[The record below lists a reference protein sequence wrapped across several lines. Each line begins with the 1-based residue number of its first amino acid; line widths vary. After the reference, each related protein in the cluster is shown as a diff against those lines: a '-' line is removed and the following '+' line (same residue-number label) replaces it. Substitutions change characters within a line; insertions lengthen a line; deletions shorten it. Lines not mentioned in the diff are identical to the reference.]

1 MRKIF
6 FTIALC
12 FSLAASAQYQDIR
25 ERKVGDNRPLAEFV
39 NQHDVLFNNGWKFL
53 LVTKENKNTD
63 FASPQ
68 LDDSQWRTLDLP
80 HDFQFEQPWTQGG
93 GGARGFKPSCE
104 GWYRKTFMAPKEWQ
118 GLSVKLDFGGIIYL
132 GDVYINGTKVAS
144 TDYGYV
150 GLEADLTK
158 HLKYGEENVVAVY
171 ASTGPKK
178 GSRWYT
184 GAGLFRDVRL
194 QLDNPTHIARHGVY
208 ITSKVDELTSRQ
220 VDELSA
226 SEIKSAGVQTLS
238 SSTSNSSTRQL
249 VNSLTK
255 RSNSSTSI
263 QVEIDGWQKRKN
275 VSIRAKVLDAE
286 GKVVATTKSTMPKN
300 TKQTCTEV
308 KLPEITLTDAHLWD
322 INSPYLYSAD
332 VVVEADG
339 MVVDSV
345 REQFGIRKIEFSKD
359 FGFKLNGKKVFL
371 KGISNHHDMGALGA
385 ASFDDGIERMMRR
398 LKEFGFNHIRCS
410 HNPYSESFTKI
421 ADRVG
426 LLIVDELID
435 KWSDNDYW
443 GGRRPFTTLWPQMI
457 TEWVKRDRNSPSVI
471 MWSLGNELQI
481 REGWAGYQGLNDWGV
496 TMYRVMDQVVKRWDK
511 TRLTTVAQYPA
522 RAGAI
527 ARADRNFNNYLVPPE
542 LAQATEIASFNYQ
555 SDKYAAY
562 LEHCPNMIIYQSEA
576 ETKGWLAPYY
586 NMDHEKM
593 VGLAYW
599 GAIEYWG
606 ESNRWPKKGWNY
618 SFFDHTCRPLPQAWL
633 VKSAFC
639 EDEPVVRIGVLDTQG
654 SETVNWNDVNVGQ
667 TALLDHWNFKE
678 GSKQQVYVFSNAY
691 TVELLVNGK
700 SIGKQLNNGTGNM
713 RNATLWKDIDYG
725 KGGKII
731 AIARNKDGKE
741 VARHEMQTA
750 GKAVRLVINEERN
763 LLRSEGVKEC
773 RSADNTLQPQNLKTS
788 KPISTNLS
796 TCQLVNSSTN
806 KLTYLNITAVDSKGR
821 IVPGFNE
828 PITVSV
834 EGAATLYSL
843 DNHDHYTSDL
853 FHGVSTKNM
862 KDGRMQVILRGK
874 GKPGVI
880 TIKATTPK
888 LKLKKKIIK

>member
-12 FSLAASAQYQDIR
+12 LSLAANAQYQEIKD
-25 ERKVGDNRPLAEFV
+25 RKIGDNRPLSEFV
-39 NQHDVLFNNGWKFL
+39 SQHDMLFNNDWKFM

-68 LDDSQWRTLDLP
+68 LDDSKWRTLDLP
-80 HDFQFEQPWTQGG
+80 HDFQFEQPWTKGG
-93 GGARGFKPSCE
+93 GGARGFKPMCE

-132 GDVYINGTKVAS
+132 GDVYINGIKVAS

-184 GAGLFRDVRL
+184 GGGLFRDVRL

-208 ITSKVDELTSRQ
+208 IVSKVDELTSKVDELTSRQ
-220 VDELSA
+220 VDKLSA
-226 SEIKSAGVQTLS
+226 SEIKSKGVQTLP
-238 SSTSNSSTRQL
+238 SST
-249 VNSLTK
+249 
-255 RSNSSTSI
+255 SNSSTSI

-286 GKVVATTKSTMPKN
+286 GKVVATTKGTMPKN

-322 INSPYLYSAD
+322 IDSPYLYSAD
-332 VVVEADG
+332 IVVEADG

-443 GGRRPFTTLWPQMI
+443 GGRRPFTSMWPQMI

-511 TRLTTVAQYPA
+511 TRKTTVGQYPA

-527 ARADRNFNNYLVPPE
+527 AKKDRDFNNYLVPPE

-562 LEHCPNMIIYQSEA
+562 LKHCPEMIIYQSEA
-576 ETKGWLAPYY
+576 ETSAWLAPYY
-586 NMDHEKM
+586 NMDHERM
-593 VGLAYW
+593 VGMAYW

-639 EDEPVVRIGVLDTQG
+639 EDEPVVRIGVLDTEG

-667 TALLDHWNFKE
+667 TALLDHWNFSQ
-678 GSKQQVYVFSNAY
+678 GSKQQVYVFSNAH

-725 KGGKII
+725 KGGKIA

-750 GKAVRLVINEERN
+750 GKAVRLVINEER
-763 LLRSEGVKEC
+763 RS
-773 RSADNTLQPQNLKTS
+773 SLNS
-788 KPISTNLS
+788 HLS
-796 TCQLVNSSTN
+796 SNS
-806 KLTYLNITAVDSKGR
+806 LTYLNITAVDSKGR

-828 PITVSV
+828 PMTVSV

-853 FHGVSTKNM
+853 FHNVSTKNM
-862 KDGRMQVILRGK
+862 KGGRMQVILRGN
-874 GKPGVI
+874 GKHGDI
-880 TIKATTPK
+880 TIKATTPT
-888 LKLKKKIIK
+888 LKLKKKIKK

>member
-1 MRKIF
+1 MRKLLLML
-6 FTIALC
+6 ALAMG
-12 FSLAASAQYQDIR
+12 LTTSAQYQEVK
-25 ERKVGDNRPLAEFV
+25 ERKTDGNRPLAEFAAEK
-39 NQHDVLFNNGWKFL
+39 DVLFNDGWKFQ
-53 LVTKENKNTD
+53 LVTKDNKTTD

-80 HDFQFEQPWTQGG
+80 HDFQFEQPWTEGG

-104 GWYRKTFMAPKEWQ
+104 GWYRKTFTAPESWQ
-118 GLSVKLDFGGIIYL
+118 GLNVKLDFGGIIYL

-158 HLKYGEENVVAVY
+158 HLRYGGENVVAVY

-194 QLDNPTHIARHGVY
+194 QLENPTHIARHGVY
-208 ITSKVDELTSRQ
+208 II
-220 VDELSA
+220 
-226 SEIKSAGVQTLS
+226 SEVY
-238 SSTSNSSTRQL
+238 SSTSKIN
-249 VNSLTK
+249 
-255 RSNSSTSI
+255 I
-263 QVEIDGWQKRKN
+263 QVEVDGWQKRKN
-275 VSIRAKVLDAE
+275 VCIRARVIDAE
-286 GKVVATTKSTMPKN
+286 GNVVGKATGTMPKY
-300 TKQTCTEV
+300 TKQTSTEV
-308 KLPEITLTDAHLWD
+308 MLTTVNIADAKLWD
-322 INSPYLYSAD
+322 IDSPYLYSAD

-385 ASFDDGIERMMRR
+385 AAFDDGIERMMRR

-426 LLIVDELID
+426 LLIVDELTD

-443 GGRRPFTTLWPQMI
+443 GGRRPFTSMWPQMI

-511 TRLTTVAQYPA
+511 TRKTTVGQYPA

-527 ARADRNFNNYLVPPE
+527 AKKDRDFNKYLVPPE
-542 LAQATEIASFNYQ
+542 MAQATEVASLNYQ

-562 LEHCPNMIIYQSEA
+562 LEHCPEMIIYQSEA
-576 ETKGWLAPYY
+576 ETSAWLAPYY
-586 NMDHEKM
+586 NMDHERM
-593 VGLAYW
+593 VGMAYW

-633 VKSAFC
+633 AKSAFC

-667 TALLDHWNFKE
+667 TALLDHWNHVAN
-678 GSKQQVYVFSNAY
+678 SKQQIYTFTNAHA
-691 TVELLVNGK
+691 VELIVNGK
-700 SIGKQLNNGTGNM
+700 SIGTKENNGTGNM
-713 RNATLWKDIDYG
+713 RNAILWKDIDYG
-725 KGGKII
+725 KGGSIV
-731 AIARNKDGKE
+731 AIARSKDGKE
-741 VARHEMQTA
+741 TARHEMQTA
-750 GKAVRLVINEERN
+750 GKAVRLVVNEEQN
-763 LLRSEGVKEC
+763 ILTNNPSSNSSSIVAPPSEGVG
-773 RSADNTLQPQNLKTS
+773 RF
-788 KPISTNLS
+788 LS
-796 TCQLVNSSTN
+796 TRQLVNSSTN
-806 KLTYLNITAVDSKGR
+806 NLIYLNITATDSKGR
-821 IVPGFNE
+821 IVPGYNE
-828 PITVSV
+828 PLTATV
-834 EGAATLYSL
+834 EGGATLYAL
-843 DNHDHYTSDL
+843 DNHDHYTSEL
-853 FHGVSTKNM
+853 FHNVNTKNM
-862 KDGRMQVILRGK
+862 KNGRMQVILRRSN
-874 GKPGVI
+874 KPGKIVL
-880 TIKATTPK
+880 KVATPSF
-888 LKLKKKIIK
+888 KKKITIL

>member
-12 FSLAASAQYQDIR
+12 FSLAASAQYQEIK
-25 ERKVGDNRPLAEFV
+25 ERKIGDNRPLSEFV
-39 NQHDVLFNNGWKFL
+39 SQHDVLFNNGWKFL

-68 LDDSQWRTLDLP
+68 LDDSKWRTLDLP
-80 HDFQFEQPWTQGG
+80 HDFQFEQPWTEGG
-93 GGARGFKPSCE
+93 GGARGFKPMCE
-104 GWYRKTFMAPKEWQ
+104 GWYRKTFMTPKEWQ

-132 GDVYINGTKVAS
+132 GDVYINGIKVAS

-150 GLEADLTK
+150 GLEANLTK

-184 GAGLFRDVRL
+184 GGGLFRDVRL

-208 ITSKVDELTSRQ
+208 ITNKVDE
-220 VDELSA
+220 
-226 SEIKSAGVQTLS
+226 
-238 SSTSNSSTRQL
+238 
-249 VNSLTK
+249 LTK

-286 GKVVATTKSTMPKN
+286 GKVVATTKSTMPKY

-322 INSPYLYSAD
+322 IDSPYLYSAD
-332 VVVEADG
+332 IVVEADG

-443 GGRRPFTTLWPQMI
+443 GGRRPFTSMWPQMI

-511 TRLTTVAQYPA
+511 TRKTTVGQYPA
-522 RAGAI
+522 RAGAL
-527 ARADRNFNNYLVPPE
+527 AKKDRDFNNYLVPPE
-542 LAQATEIASFNYQ
+542 MAQATEIASFNYQ

-562 LEHCPNMIIYQSEA
+562 LKHCPEMIIYQSEA
-576 ETKGWLAPYY
+576 ETSAWLAPYY
-586 NMDHEKM
+586 NMDHERM
-593 VGLAYW
+593 VGMAYW

-618 SFFDHTCRPLPQAWL
+618 SFFDHTCHPLPQAWL

-667 TALLDHWNFKE
+667 TALLDHWTFKE
-678 GSKQQVYVFSNAY
+678 GSKQQVYVFSNAH

-725 KGGKII
+725 KGGKIA

-750 GKAVRLVINEERN
+750 GKAVRLVVNEERRRTDERMRIMKNEDELLSECEKFATAINGERN
-763 LLRSEGVKEC
+763 LFRSEGVQEC
-773 RSADNTLQPQNLKTS
+773 RSVDNS
-788 KPISTNLS
+788 MASTPSSLYSHLS
-796 TCQLVNSSTN
+796 SNS
-806 KLTYLNITAVDSKGR
+806 LTYLNITAVDSKGR

-828 PITVSV
+828 PMTVSV

-853 FHGVSTKNM
+853 FHNVSTKNM
-862 KDGRMQVILRGK
+862 KNGRMQVILRGK
-874 GKPGVI
+874 GEPGAI

-888 LKLKKKIIK
+888 LKLKKKITK

>member
-1 MRKIF
+1 ML
-6 FTIALC
+6 ALAMG
-12 FSLAASAQYQDIR
+12 LTTSAQYQEVK
-25 ERKVGDNRPLAEFV
+25 ERKTDGNRPLAEFAAEK
-39 NQHDVLFNNGWKFL
+39 DVLFNDGWKFQ
-53 LVTKENKNTD
+53 LVTKDNKTTD

-80 HDFQFEQPWTQGG
+80 HDFQFEQPWTEGG

-104 GWYRKTFMAPKEWQ
+104 GWYRKTFTAPESWQ
-118 GLSVKLDFGGIIYL
+118 GLNVKLDFGGIIYL

-158 HLKYGEENVVAVY
+158 HLRYGGENVVAVY

-194 QLDNPTHIARHGVY
+194 QLENPTHIARHGVY
-208 ITSKVDELTSRQ
+208 II
-220 VDELSA
+220 
-226 SEIKSAGVQTLS
+226 SEVY
-238 SSTSNSSTRQL
+238 SSTSKIN
-249 VNSLTK
+249 
-255 RSNSSTSI
+255 I
-263 QVEIDGWQKRKN
+263 QVEVDGWQKRKN
-275 VSIRAKVLDAE
+275 VCIRARVIDAE
-286 GKVVATTKSTMPKN
+286 GNVVGKATGTMPKY
-300 TKQTCTEV
+300 TKQTSTEV
-308 KLPEITLTDAHLWD
+308 MLTTVNIADAKLWD
-322 INSPYLYSAD
+322 IDSPYLYSAD

-385 ASFDDGIERMMRR
+385 AAFDDGIERMMRR

-426 LLIVDELID
+426 LLIVDELTD

-443 GGRRPFTTLWPQMI
+443 GGRRPFTSMWPQMI

-511 TRLTTVAQYPA
+511 TRKTTVGQYPA

-527 ARADRNFNNYLVPPE
+527 AKKDRDFNKYLVPPE
-542 LAQATEIASFNYQ
+542 MAQATEVASLNYQ

-562 LEHCPNMIIYQSEA
+562 LEHCPEMIIYQSEA
-576 ETKGWLAPYY
+576 ETSAWLAPYY
-586 NMDHEKM
+586 NMDHERM
-593 VGLAYW
+593 VGMAYW

-633 VKSAFC
+633 AKSAFC

-667 TALLDHWNFKE
+667 TALLDHWNHVAN
-678 GSKQQVYVFSNAY
+678 SKQQIYTFTNAHA
-691 TVELLVNGK
+691 VELIVNGK
-700 SIGKQLNNGTGNM
+700 SIGTKENNGTGNM
-713 RNATLWKDIDYG
+713 RNAILWKDIDYG
-725 KGGKII
+725 KGGSIV
-731 AIARNKDGKE
+731 AIARSKDGKE
-741 VARHEMQTA
+741 TARHEMQTA
-750 GKAVRLVINEERN
+750 GKAVRLVVNEEQN
-763 LLRSEGVKEC
+763 ILTNNPSSNSSSIVAPPSEGVG
-773 RSADNTLQPQNLKTS
+773 RF
-788 KPISTNLS
+788 LS
-796 TCQLVNSSTN
+796 TRQLVNSSTN
-806 KLTYLNITAVDSKGR
+806 NLIYLNITATDSKGR
-821 IVPGFNE
+821 IVPGYNE
-828 PITVSV
+828 PLTATV
-834 EGAATLYSL
+834 EGGATLYAL
-843 DNHDHYTSDL
+843 DNHDHYTSEL
-853 FHGVSTKNM
+853 FHNVNTKNM
-862 KDGRMQVILRGK
+862 KNGRMQVILRRSN
-874 GKPGVI
+874 KPGKIVL
-880 TIKATTPK
+880 KVATPSF
-888 LKLKKKIIK
+888 KKKITIL

>member
-1 MRKIF
+1 MRKMLLMV
-6 FTIALC
+6 ALAMG
-12 FSLAASAQYQDIR
+12 LTTSAQYQEVK
-25 ERKVGDNRPLAEFV
+25 ERKTDGNRPLAEFAAEK
-39 NQHDVLFNNGWKFL
+39 NVLFNCGWKFQ
-53 LVTKENKNTD
+53 LVTKDNKTTD

-80 HDFQFEQPWTQGG
+80 HDFQFEQPWTEGG

-104 GWYRKTFMAPKEWQ
+104 GWYRKTFTVPESWQ
-118 GLSVKLDFGGIIYL
+118 GLNVKLDFGGIIYL

-158 HLKYGEENVVAVY
+158 HLRYGGENVVAVY

-208 ITSKVDELTSRQ
+208 ITCEVDELTSKQ

-226 SEIKSAGVQTLS
+226 SGVRSEELG
-238 SSTSNSSTRQL
+238 TRQL
-249 VNSLTK
+249 VNS
-255 RSNSSTSI
+255 STSKINI
-263 QVEIDGWQKRKN
+263 QVEVDGWQKRKN
-275 VSIRAKVLDAE
+275 VSIRARVIDAE
-286 GKVVATTKSTMPKN
+286 GNVVGKATGTMPKY
-300 TKQTCTEV
+300 TKQTSTEV
-308 KLPEITLTDAHLWD
+308 MLTTVNIADAKLWD
-322 INSPYLYSAD
+322 IDSPYLYSAD

-359 FGFKLNGKKVFL
+359 FGFKLNGRKVFL

-385 ASFDDGIERMMRR
+385 AAFDDGIERMMRR

-443 GGRRPFTTLWPQMI
+443 GGRRPFTSMWPQMI

-511 TRLTTVAQYPA
+511 TRKTTVGQYPA

-527 ARADRNFNNYLVPPE
+527 AKKDRDFNKYLVPPE
-542 LAQATEIASFNYQ
+542 MAQATEVASLNYQ

-562 LEHCPNMIIYQSEA
+562 LEHCPEMIIYQSEA
-576 ETKGWLAPYY
+576 ETSAWLAPYY
-586 NMDHEKM
+586 NMDHERM
-593 VGLAYW
+593 VGMAYW

-633 VKSAFC
+633 AKSAFC

-667 TALLDHWNFKE
+667 TALLDHWNHAAN
-678 GSKQQVYVFSNAY
+678 SKQQIYTFTNAHA
-691 TVELLVNGK
+691 VELIVNGK
-700 SIGKQLNNGTGNM
+700 SIGTKENNGTGNM
-713 RNATLWKDIDYG
+713 RNAILWKDIDYG
-725 KGGKII
+725 KGGSIV
-731 AIARNKDGKE
+731 AIARSKDGKE
-741 VARHEMQTA
+741 TARHEMQTA
-750 GKAVRLVINEERN
+750 GKAVRLVVNEERRMKNEEFATAINEERN
-763 LLRSEGVKEC
+763 LLRSEGVQEC
-773 RSADNTLQPQNLKTS
+773 RSADNS
-788 KPISTNLS
+788 MASTPSSLFSHLS
-796 TCQLVNSSTN
+796 SNS
-806 KLTYLNITAVDSKGR
+806 LIYLNITATDSKGR
-821 IVPGFNE
+821 IVPGYNE
-828 PITVSV
+828 PMTATV
-834 EGAATLYSL
+834 EGGATLYAL
-843 DNHDHYTSDL
+843 DNHDHYTSEL
-853 FHGVSTKNM
+853 FHNVNTKNM
-862 KDGRMQVILRGK
+862 KNGRMQVILRRSN
-874 GKPGVI
+874 KPGKIVL
-880 TIKATTPK
+880 KVATPSF
-888 LKLKKKIIK
+888 KKKITIF

>member
-1 MRKIF
+1 MKKLLL
-6 FTIALC
+6 IATLAL
-12 FSLAASAQYQDIR
+12 SLAASAQYQEIK
-25 ERKVGDNRPLAEFV
+25 ERKIGDNRPLSEFV

-68 LDDSQWRTLDLP
+68 LDDSKWRTLDLP
-80 HDFQFEQPWTQGG
+80 HDFQFEQPWTEGG
-93 GGARGFKPSCE
+93 GGARGFKPMCE

-132 GDVYINGTKVAS
+132 GDVYINGIKVAS

-158 HLKYGEENVVAVY
+158 HLKYGGENVVAVY

-184 GAGLFRDVRL
+184 GGGLFRDVRL

-208 ITSKVDELTSRQ
+208 IVSKVDE
-220 VDELSA
+220 
-226 SEIKSAGVQTLS
+226 
-238 SSTSNSSTRQL
+238 
-249 VNSLTK
+249 LTK

-286 GKVVATTKSTMPKN
+286 GKVVATTKSTMPKY

-322 INSPYLYSAD
+322 IDSPYLYSAD

-443 GGRRPFTTLWPQMI
+443 GGRRPFTSMWPQMI

-511 TRLTTVAQYPA
+511 TRKTTVGQYPA

-527 ARADRNFNNYLVPPE
+527 AKKDRDFNNYLVPPE

-562 LEHCPNMIIYQSEA
+562 LKHCPEMIIYQSEA
-576 ETKGWLAPYY
+576 ETSAWLAPYY
-586 NMDHEKM
+586 NMDHERM
-593 VGLAYW
+593 VGMAYW

-667 TALLDHWNFKE
+667 TALLDHWNFNE
-678 GSKQQVYVFSNAY
+678 GSKQQVYVFSNAH

-750 GKAVRLVINEERN
+750 GKAVRLVINEERRMKN
-763 LLRSEGVKEC
+763 EDELLSECEKFATAINEERRS
-773 RSADNTLQPQNLKTS
+773 SLYS
-788 KPISTNLS
+788 HLS
-796 TCQLVNSSTN
+796 SNS
-806 KLTYLNITAVDSKGR
+806 LTYLNITAVDSKGR

-828 PITVSV
+828 PMTVSV

-853 FHGVSTKNM
+853 FHNVSTKNM
-862 KDGRMQVILRGK
+862 KNGRMQVILRGK
-874 GKPGVI
+874 GAPGAI

-888 LKLKKKIIK
+888 LKLKKKITK

>member
-12 FSLAASAQYQDIR
+12 FSLAVNAQYQEIKD
-25 ERKVGDNRPLAEFV
+25 RKIGDNRPLSEFV

-68 LDDSQWRTLDLP
+68 LDDSQWRTLNLP

-132 GDVYINGTKVAS
+132 GDVYINGIKVAS

-184 GAGLFRDVRL
+184 GGGLFRDVRL

-208 ITSKVDELTSRQ
+208 IVSKVDELTSRQ

-255 RSNSSTSI
+255 RSNSTTSI

-286 GKVVATTKSTMPKN
+286 GKVVATTKSTMPKY

-322 INSPYLYSAD
+322 IDSPYLYSAD

-443 GGRRPFTTLWPQMI
+443 GGRRPFTSMWPQMI

-481 REGWAGYQGLNDWGV
+481 REGWTGYQGLNDWGV

-511 TRLTTVAQYPA
+511 TRKTTVGQYPA

-527 ARADRNFNNYLVPPE
+527 AKKDRDFNNYLVPPE
-542 LAQATEIASFNYQ
+542 MAQATEIASFNYQ

-562 LEHCPNMIIYQSEA
+562 LKHCPEMIIYQSEA
-576 ETKGWLAPYY
+576 ETSAWLAPYY

-593 VGLAYW
+593 VGMAYW

-667 TALLDHWNFKE
+667 TALLDHWNFNE
-678 GSKQQVYVFSNAY
+678 GSKQQVYVFSNAH

-725 KGGKII
+725 KGGKIM

-750 GKAVRLVINEERN
+750 GKAVRLVINEER
-763 LLRSEGVKEC
+763 RS
-773 RSADNTLQPQNLKTS
+773 SLFS
-788 KPISTNLS
+788 HLS
-796 TCQLVNSSTN
+796 SNS
-806 KLTYLNITAVDSKGR
+806 LTYLNITAVDSKGR
-821 IVPGFNE
+821 LVPGFNE

-862 KDGRMQVILRGK
+862 KNGRMQVILRGK
-874 GKPGVI
+874 GEPGAI

-888 LKLKKKIIK
+888 LKLKKKITK

>member
-1 MRKIF
+1 MRKLLLML
-6 FTIALC
+6 ALAMG
-12 FSLAASAQYQDIR
+12 LTTSAQYQEVK
-25 ERKVGDNRPLAEFV
+25 ERKTDGNRPLAEFAAEK
-39 NQHDVLFNNGWKFL
+39 DVLFNDGWKFL
-53 LVTKENKNTD
+53 IVTKENKNTD

-80 HDFQFEQPWTQGG
+80 HDFQFEQPWTEGG

-104 GWYRKTFMAPKEWQ
+104 GWYRKTFTVPESWQ
-118 GLSVKLDFGGIIYL
+118 GLNVKLDFGGIIYL

-158 HLKYGEENVVAVY
+158 HLRYGGENVVAVY

-194 QLDNPTHIARHGVY
+194 QLENPTHIARHGVY
-208 ITSKVDELTSRQ
+208 ITCEVDELTSKQ

-226 SEIKSAGVQTLS
+226 SGVRSEELG
-238 SSTSNSSTRQL
+238 TRQL
-249 VNSLTK
+249 VNS
-255 RSNSSTSI
+255 STSTINI
-263 QVEIDGWQKRKN
+263 QVEVDGWQKRKN
-275 VSIRAKVLDAE
+275 VCIRARVIDAE
-286 GKVVATTKSTMPKN
+286 GNVVGKATGTMPKY
-300 TKQTCTEV
+300 TKQTSTEV
-308 KLPEITLTDAHLWD
+308 MLSTVNIADAKLWD
-322 INSPYLYSAD
+322 IDSPYLYSAD

-359 FGFKLNGKKVFL
+359 FGFKLNGRKVFL

-385 ASFDDGIERMMRR
+385 AAFDDGIERMMRR

-443 GGRRPFTTLWPQMI
+443 GGRRPFTMLWPQMI

-511 TRLTTVAQYPA
+511 TRKTTVGQYPA

-527 ARADRNFNNYLVPPE
+527 AKKDRDFNKYLVPPE
-542 LAQATEIASFNYQ
+542 MAQATEVASLNYQ

-562 LEHCPNMIIYQSEA
+562 LEHCPEMIIYQSEA
-576 ETKGWLAPYY
+576 ETSAWLAPYY
-586 NMDHEKM
+586 NMDHERM
-593 VGLAYW
+593 VGMAYW

-633 VKSAFC
+633 AKSAFC
-639 EDEPVVRIGVLDTQG
+639 EDEPVVRIGVLDTLG

-667 TALLDHWNFKE
+667 TALLDHWNHAAN
-678 GSKQQVYVFSNAY
+678 SKQQIYTFTNAHA
-691 TVELLVNGK
+691 VELIVNGK
-700 SIGKQLNNGTGNM
+700 SIGTKENNGTGNM
-713 RNATLWKDIDYG
+713 RNAILWKDIDYG
-725 KGGKII
+725 KGGSIV
-731 AIARNKDGKE
+731 AIARSKDGKE
-741 VARHEMQTA
+741 TARHEMQTA
-750 GKAVRLVINEERN
+750 GKAVRLVVNEEQI
-763 LLRSEGVKEC
+763 LLTNNPSSNSSSIVAPPSEGVG
-773 RSADNTLQPQNLKTS
+773 RS
-788 KPISTNLS
+788 LS
-796 TCQLVNSSTN
+796 TRQLVNSSTN
-806 KLTYLNITAVDSKGR
+806 NLIYLNITATDSKGR
-821 IVPGFNE
+821 IVPEYNE
-828 PITVSV
+828 PLTATV
-834 EGAATLYSL
+834 EGGATLYAL
-843 DNHDHYTSDL
+843 DNHDHYTSEL
-853 FHGVSTKNM
+853 FHNVNTKNM
-862 KDGRMQVILRGK
+862 KNGRMQVILRRSN
-874 GKPGVI
+874 KPGKIVL
-880 TIKATTPK
+880 KVATPSF
-888 LKLKKKIIK
+888 KKKITIL